1 MKDQFSEFAFFFLF
15 FYFRCKPME
24 ICTNQWRSEKLAL
37 GLVLIRVEAGLQFG
51 VSRGTRLVDRD
62 M

>member
-1 MKDQFSEFAFFFLF
+1 
-15 FYFRCKPME
+15 ME
-24 ICTNQWRSEKLAL
+24 ICTNQWRSEKLVL